1 LQEKKTSKGTQH
13 LSLFLGE
20 QIKQM
25 GGEIKL
31 NFYVKEIIQN

>member
-1 LQEKKTSKGTQH
+1 LQEKKTAKGTQH
-13 LSLFLGE
+13 FSLFLGE

-31 NFYVKEIIQN
+31 NFYVK